1 MNIRIALLI
10 SFFTICE
17 FISVCS
23 FADDKSVL
31 LEPVHKYSYC
41 TPRGAAGYSL
51 GIVGNNWALT
61 FKIPENSFSGKVAVT
76 KGRLYRGPD
85 MYKYIGKPAGPVRP
99 AIPETEAYT
108 MLELAGIIVDIHRV
122 KVYDKVMGPI
132 EVVVN
137 DFSSNGLKFH
147 IPGRVN
153 IICIGPL
160 P

>member
-1 MNIRIALLI
+1 
-10 SFFTICE
+10 
-17 FISVCS
+17 
-23 FADDKSVL
+23 
-31 LEPVHKYSYC
+31 
-41 TPRGAAGYSL
+41 
-51 GIVGNNWALT
+51 
-61 FKIPENSFSGKVAVT
+61 
-76 KGRLYRGPD
+76 